1 MACLHSCTSCSRH
14 VRATESA
21 CPFCDAPL
29 GTDFVDACPRRAK
42 AGRKLTRA
50 ALLFAGATALA
61 ACGGKEDTVPN
72 GGASS
77 SGSSGSSSGSSGE
90 GPVAVYGPAPVDASV
105 DDAADA
111 SDEQDAGPV
120 ALYGPAPVDAGDG

>member
-14 VRATESA
+14 VRATERS

-29 GTDFVDACPRRAK
+29 GSDFIDACPRRAK
-42 AGRKLTRA
+42 PGRKLTRA

-61 ACGGKEDTVPN
+61 ACGGKED
-72 GGASS
+72 
-77 SGSSGSSSGSSGE
+77 SGSSGSTSGA
-90 GPVAVYGPAPVDASV
+90 VAVYGPAPIRDASP
-105 DDAADA
+105 DTADAA
-111 SDEQDAGPV
+111 EQPDAGPV